1 MLAARCAWKW
11 QAKMA
16 RSCRYLRKCCAS
28 NATPGIRWRH
38 CNCWARQTNGR
49 DSSGNR
55 PRHGFLLRRFRWK
68 MKTTRKRT
76 TTSPTEGSFPMSTPD
91 AVLPDH
97 ERRKYP
103 RYYVNTRLTLAIED
117 ESLKESIG
125 LGEPADI
132 SLGGLRVCNLPAC
145 PNVRVGDQL
154 GLLLID
160 QEEAL
165 SLRGEVV
172 HHATPDTFGVE
183 FRRVTPNDQ
192 QAVGSIIA
200 RLYT

>member
-1 MLAARCAWKW
+1 MP
-11 QAKMA
+11 
-16 RSCRYLRKCCAS
+16 
-28 NATPGIRWRH
+28 TPG
-38 CNCWARQTNGR
+38 
-49 DSSGNR
+49 
-55 PRHGFLLRRFRWK
+55 
-68 MKTTRKRT
+68 
-76 TTSPTEGSFPMSTPD
+76 

-97 ERRKYP
+97 ERRRYP

-183 FRRVTPNDQ
+183 FRSVTPNDQ
-192 QAVGSIIA
+192 RAVGSIIA
-200 RLYT
+200 RLYS

>member
-1 MLAARCAWKW
+1 VK
-11 QAKMA
+11 
-16 RSCRYLRKCCAS
+16 
-28 NATPGIRWRH
+28 
-38 CNCWARQTNGR
+38 
-49 DSSGNR
+49 
-55 PRHGFLLRRFRWK
+55 
-68 MKTTRKRT
+68 
-76 TTSPTEGSFPMSTPD
+76 TPD
-91 AVLPDH
+91 AVLPNH

-183 FRRVTPNDQ
+183 FRSITPNDQ
-192 QAVGSIIA
+192 RAVRSVIA
-200 RLYT
+200 RLYS

>member
-1 MLAARCAWKW
+1 MK
-11 QAKMA
+11 
-16 RSCRYLRKCCAS
+16 
-28 NATPGIRWRH
+28 TPG
-38 CNCWARQTNGR
+38 
-49 DSSGNR
+49 
-55 PRHGFLLRRFRWK
+55 
-68 MKTTRKRT
+68 
-76 TTSPTEGSFPMSTPD
+76 
-91 AVLPDH
+91 AVLPNH

-183 FRRVTPNDQ
+183 FRSVTPNDQ
-192 QAVGSIIA
+192 RAVRSVIA
-200 RLYT
+200 RLYS